1 MPGLEQHK
9 VQNLKNLDKAI
20 KVENPDTNQKPALLH
35 GGISYTENNT
45 LAQNLNFS
53 EVIREKWRKCKKAE
67 IPPYKTA
74 HQKAKKT
81 SASGTTNGK
90 WISINGNHVFIE
102 K

>member
-53 EVIREKWRKCKKAE
+53 EVIREKWRKMQESRNSPIQNRSSKS
-67 IPPYKTA
+67 
-74 HQKAKKT
+74 QKT

>member
-53 EVIREKWRKCKKAE
+53 EVIREKWRKMQESRNSPIQNRSSKSKKNKRFRHNQRKVDFYQRK
-67 IPPYKTA
+67 PRFY
-74 HQKAKKT
+74 
-81 SASGTTNGK
+81 
-90 WISINGNHVFIE
+90 
-102 K
+102 